1 MYRILEE
8 KLLSQLRDI
17 ALSRLPQEAVGL
29 ILPNGAVVELENFSD
44 YPDTS
49 FAIKSKS
56 LSSAVMDNGW
66 PLTAL
71 TLEQTT
77 IWHSHPGGNI
87 GPSTRDLRAKVPPFS
102 FLVLTLAEE
111 ELIPTWY

>member
-8 KLLSQLRDI
+8 RLLSQLRDI
-17 ALSRLPQEAVGL
+17 ALERLPQEAVGL
-29 ILPNGAVVELENFSD
+29 ILPNGTVVELENFSD
-44 YPDTS
+44 SPLNS

-56 LSSAVMDNGW
+56 LSSAVMGNGW
-66 PLTAL
+66 PLTTE
-71 TLEQTT
+71 TLEKTT
-77 IWHSHPGGNI
+77 IWHSHPSGGI

-102 FLVLTLAEE
+102 FLVLTLTEE